1 MLASARFSAIVLIA
15 CSQSA
20 LSAEIN
26 WPEIAEQ
33 SAAMAWNCIKKR
45 SDAALQVEASLG
57 EMAQVVEALCK
68 RELSLLNDGIYQASI
83 ADGKSQEQAT
93 KAAAEAGDNRTRRR
107 PRERW
112 GPPARDHPPAS
123 LLKAISKVAVK
134 PLRPLIPRVSA
145 ILITYPLF
153 HNPITALACP
163 CLPRALT
170 IAEVGDDAE
179 RVGSNAGQ
187 AVRDAVDRLHGG
199 DRSGAGLRPTR

>member
-1 MLASARFSAIVLIA
+1 VPTVIGRSQNAAALRFAWHRRQEEEESMLASARFSAIVLIA

-93 KAAAEAGDNRTRRR
+93 KAAAEAMLALRKTL
-107 PRERW
+107 
-112 GPPARDHPPAS
+112 AS
-123 LLKAISKVAVK
+123 SYLQSMKIHKE
-134 PLRPLIPRVSA
+134 
-145 ILITYPLF
+145 
-153 HNPITALACP
+153 H
-163 CLPRALT
+163 
-170 IAEVGDDAE
+170 
-179 RVGSNAGQ
+179 Q
-187 AVRDAVDRLHGG
+187 QQHQ
-199 DRSGAGLRPTR
+199 